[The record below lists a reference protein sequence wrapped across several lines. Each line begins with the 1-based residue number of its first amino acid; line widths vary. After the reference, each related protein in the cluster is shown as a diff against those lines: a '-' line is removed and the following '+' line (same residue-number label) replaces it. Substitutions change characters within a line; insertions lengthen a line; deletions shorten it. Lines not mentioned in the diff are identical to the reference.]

1 MNIGL
6 TFDLRSEYIAD
17 GYSREETAEFDQEDA
32 IENLEKALQANGY
45 QTEKIGNIKKLMARL
60 LEGKRWD
67 LVFNIAEG
75 MYGVGRE
82 AQVPALL
89 DAYNINYTFSDP
101 MILSLT
107 LDKAMTKRVVRD
119 FGINTPNFAV
129 IKNEADLATF
139 HLEFP
144 VFAKPLAE
152 GSSKGIDQSS
162 KVTTMQ
168 ELQVV
173 CAKLLT
179 TFNQPVLVEEYLP
192 GREFTVGIIGSGDE
206 AKIAGVMEIILL
218 SNAEHN
224 AYSYDNKQHYEGRI
238 KYRMSNDS
246 VSEQCGEMALQV
258 WRALQCKDAGR
269 VDIRL
274 DKESQPGFI
283 EVNPLPGLHYLHSD
297 LPIMCKKVGISFNE
311 LIKEIVDSAKKR
323 M

>member
-6 TFDLRSEYIAD
+6 TFDLRSEYVAE
-17 GYSREETAEFDQEDA
+17 GYSMEETAEFDKEDA
-32 IENLEKALQANGY
+32 VEGLENALKANGY
-45 QTEKIGNIKKLMARL
+45 QTERIGNVKKLMARL

-89 DAYNINYTFSDP
+89 DAYNIKYTFSDP

-119 FGINTPNFAV
+119 FGINTPDFA
-129 IKNEADLATF
+129 IITKEADFATF
-139 HLEFP
+139 QLEFP

-152 GSSKGIDQSS
+152 GSSKGIDHSS
-162 KVTTMQ
+162 RIATIQ

-179 TFNQPVLVEEYLP
+179 NFNQPVLVEKYLP
-192 GREFTVGIIGSGDE
+192 GREFTVGIIGSENE

-218 SNAEHN
+218 GNADSNTYA
-224 AYSYDNKQHYEGRI
+224 YDNKQHYEGSVE
-238 KYRMSNDS
+238 YSMVNDA
-246 VSEQCGEMALQV
+246 VSAQCGEMALQV
-258 WRALQCKDAGR
+258 WRALHCKDAGR

-274 DKESQPGFI
+274 DKEGKPGFI
-283 EVNPLPGLHYLHSD
+283 EVNPLPGLHYIHSD
-297 LPIMCKKVGISFNE
+297 LPIMCRKVGISFNE
-311 LIKEIVDSAKKR
+311 LIKEIVDSARKR